1 MPKARSVQISL
12 CEQLLSSAPDPVRA
26 QTRPLEARFLLCRE
40 CFWAG
45 LRSRFG
51 AGFPSRNRDRK
62 STSWATF
69 SIVFWSRFGD
79 RNPVPKSGPPNRI
92 YTRRSR
98 FQDRNPVR
106 KSGPQTSPTSIPCV
120 AKIWPRGPDFG
131 TGFLSPN
138 RDPKVVHKVD
148 QDVYFPTSS
157 GCLED
162 VLFVGILTS
171 PECSGCVLA
180 C

>member
-12 CEQLLSSAPDPVRA
+12 CEQLLSQL
-26 QTRPLEARFLLCRE
+26 QTQS
-40 CFWAG
+40 G
-45 LRSRFG
+45 LRRGLWRPDFCCAGNAFGLVCGPDLGPDSRL
-51 AGFPSRNRDRK
+51 D
-62 STSWATF
+62 ST
-69 SIVFWSRFGD
+69 VFWPRLWD

-98 FQDRNPVR
+98 FQDRNPVP
-106 KSGPQTSPTSIPCV
+106 KSGPQTSRTSIPCV

-180 C
+180 Y